1 MFTEAEVAYLREQG
15 TGRIASVSPSGQP
28 DVAPVGF
35 GFDSEIFTI
44 HGIDLERSL
53 KYRNVQRG
61 NDRIALVVDDYETE
75 DTSRPRGI
83 KIHGRAQIVAERD
96 HEAIRIT
103 PEKKWSW
110 GINAAMFQDG
120 QRVIERQLPDELAR
134 S

>member
-1 MFTEAEVAYLREQG
+1 MFTEAEAAYLRGQG
-15 TGRIASVSPSGQP
+15 TGRIASASTSGQP

-35 GFDSEIFTI
+35 GFDGEVFTI

-61 NDRIALVVDDYETE
+61 NDRVALVVDDYETA

-83 KIHGRAQIVAERD
+83 KIHGRAQIVDEGDR
-96 HEAIRIT
+96 EAIRIT
-103 PEKKWSW
+103 PERKWSW
-110 GINAAMFQDG
+110 GINAPTFQDG
-120 QRVIERQLPDELAR
+120 ERVIERG